1 MLARE
6 MEVFTA
12 GNGKPAKNSCDEQGG
27 DSSSLETQP
36 CKDAV
41 DKMAGCRAGGDTG
54 LSRGL
59 RPAPQSCSGD
69 VSLDPSAPCVRTLPL
84 TITRVTC
91 YVLFYILSSG
101 FHGNVSLY
109 HSDCALCFVV
119 QTIITFS
126 ASSLLM
132 DSQVEVSYFERKNDS
147 SVYFEMFTFL
157 VLTGAKLPRYCLE
170 FTGVSFG
177 KEVLL

>member
-12 GNGKPAKNSCDEQGG
+12 GNGKPAKNSCNEQGG

-69 VSLDPSAPCVRTLPL
+69 VSLDPSAPL
-84 TITRVTC
+84 
-91 YVLFYILSSG
+91 
-101 FHGNVSLY
+101 
-109 HSDCALCFVV
+109 
-119 QTIITFS
+119 
-126 ASSLLM
+126 
-132 DSQVEVSYFERKNDS
+132 
-147 SVYFEMFTFL
+147 
-157 VLTGAKLPRYCLE
+157 YCLILQ
-170 FTGVSFG
+170 T
-177 KEVLL
+177 